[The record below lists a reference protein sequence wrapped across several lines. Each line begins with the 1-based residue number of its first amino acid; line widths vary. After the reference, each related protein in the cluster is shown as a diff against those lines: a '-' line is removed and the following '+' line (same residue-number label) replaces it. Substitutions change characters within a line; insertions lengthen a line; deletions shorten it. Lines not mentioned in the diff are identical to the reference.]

1 MTKDIV
7 LILVII
13 INTIIII
20 IIIIIIFIISLV
32 ACVSKPCSML
42 QTSDNV
48 VQQKLACQRKVL
60 GSTLDLMI

>member
-13 INTIIII
+13 INTIII

-60 GSTLDLMI
+60 GSTIDLMI